1 MSKCFIYNIYIYI
14 YIYVCLFNFVV
25 NEDKYYLRFDGE
37 PKMKW
42 EFKLDLNT
50 EGGLN
55 LSNQLK
61 NQKELENVFSVNG
74 DLIYCIFPLLNEQS
88 STEAVETKSG
98 YIIVC
103 EHDTLNF
110 VYKDDSTPYN
120 GCQKIGHLINKE
132 DFSEEKLNGL
142 PFDFNDENQD
152 LEINLVLAYERTTEE
167 PKIAE
172 INKKIILII
181 IIGLSLLIILLITKF
196 IVK

>member
-14 YIYVCLFNFVV
+14 YIYIYVCLFNFVV
-25 NEDKYYLRFDGE
+25 YEDKYYLRFDGE

-42 EFKLDLNT
+42 EFKLDTNT
-50 EGGLN
+50 EGGLK

-61 NQKELENVFSVNG
+61 NQKELENVFSMN
-74 DLIYCIFPLLNEQS
+74 DYSIYFIFPLLNEQS

-98 YIIVC
+98 YIIAC
-103 EHDTLNF
+103 KQNILFF
-110 VYKDDSTPYN
+110 VYKDGNSPYWD
-120 GCQKIGHLINKE
+120 CQKIGHLINKE
-132 DFSEEKLNGL
+132 DFSEEKL
-142 PFDFNDENQD
+142 PFDYNEENGD
-152 LEINLVLAYERTTEE
+152 MKINLVLAYERTTEE